1 MFTGSRLLAT
11 LVVLIST
18 ASLGAAR
25 AGQAPVAS
33 TAPDTIAA
41 LLVEVRGLR
50 AAMEQ
55 IAAAGPRVQL
65 ALGRLQLQEQRINT
79 LVRRLEEVRAS
90 LIPARQKLDEAT
102 DQVSRFEKGSR
113 ESLNAEQRRDMED
126 VLPRVKRDAMQAAAE
141 VQRLQGDESSLLQDI
156 SNEQNRW
163 TEFNQRLEELERA
176 LPRR

>member
-11 LVVLIST
+11 LIVLIST

-25 AGQAPVAS
+25 AGQAPAAS
-33 TAPDTIAA
+33 PTPDTIAA

-79 LVRRLEEVRAS
+79 LVRRLEDVRAN

-102 DQVSRFEKGSR
+102 DQVSRLEKGSR
-113 ESLNAEQRRDMED
+113 ESLNAEERRDMEEA
-126 VLPRVKRDAMQAAAE
+126 LPRVKRNAKQAASE
-141 VQRLQGDESSLLQDI
+141 IQRLQGDESSLLQDI
-156 SNEQNRW
+156 TSEQNRW
-163 TEFNQRLEELERA
+163 TEFNLRLEELERA